1 MVLSGDGGPDAMCP
15 TCQSIMTWK
24 LVHWGWVGETTSLPI
39 EVGNKCSSIIETPQL
54 QWLSLACLEDHSS
67 QHQGPVGLSRAV
79 KGDGK
84 RYQKVLKQAGAEMF
98 YNIYNQRTKKSQF
111 KAQDCPLQALTQNSH
126 PGLRSHNRR
135 VQGLLLGIRGWVFP
149 QPLTANPFFFWS
161 KTKVQIPLQSG
172 NQFLVLFFPWECLR
186 LSQSHPTI
194 WTTLQKD

>member
-1 MVLSGDGGPDAMCP
+1 MCP

-24 LVHWGWVGETTSLPI
+24 LAHWGWVGETSLPI

-54 QWLSLACLEDHSS
+54 QWLSLACPEDQSS
-67 QHQGPVGLSRAV
+67 QHESPVGLSRAV

-111 KAQDCPLQALTQNSH
+111 KAQDCPLQALIPNSH

-135 VQGLLLGIRGWVFP
+135 VQGLPLGSRGWVFP
-149 QPLTANPFFFWS
+149 QPLTANPFF
-161 KTKVQIPLQSG
+161 
-172 NQFLVLFFPWECLR
+172 LVENKSAVPSANWKPVPCAV
-186 LSQSHPTI
+186 LSLGVS
-194 WTTLQKD
+194 